1 MTRDDVE
8 RLIPGDSIIGLHG
21 EWDDE
26 LPVIEVSAPCRAAGK
41 PMKRSVRVL
50 DGEAV
55 ISSMVFENDQTI
67 RGPRRCDVMEEVGP
81 RVQTEISTDDA
92 RGERPPVSYSGIT
105 GSRAR
110 PKRLCEAPGI
120 APNVPFDS
128 GQLA

>member
-1 MTRDDVE
+1 MRYGTGRICSLGVELVLWFQTRTRRPAWQDIVT
-8 RLIPGDSIIGLHG
+8 RFNIS
-21 EWDDE
+21 
-26 LPVIEVSAPCRAAGK
+26 RAAAYRWRHAYETRMTEHADWSWK
-41 PMKRSVRVL
+41 
-50 DGEAV
+50 
-55 ISSMVFENDQTI
+55 
-67 RGPRRCDVMEEVGP
+67 EEVGP

-92 RGERPPVSYSGIT
+92 RGERLPVSYSGIT